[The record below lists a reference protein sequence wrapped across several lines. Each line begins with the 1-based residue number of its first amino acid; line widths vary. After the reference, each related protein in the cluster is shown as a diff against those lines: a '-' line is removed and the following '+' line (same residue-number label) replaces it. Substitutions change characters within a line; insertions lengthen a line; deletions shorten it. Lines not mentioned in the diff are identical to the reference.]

1 MYTYVFK
8 YFLDYSQN
16 KKFIAPTYIVLSPI
30 VKINYILIFYL
41 KKDFPWHICLLH
53 RQMHQFFYS
62 TMIKLPFGIYCQ
74 IE

>member
-41 KKDFPWHICLLH
+41 KKRFSMAYLFAP
-53 RQMHQFFYS
+53 S
-62 TMIKLPFGIYCQ
+62 TNASIFLQYND
-74 IE
+74 